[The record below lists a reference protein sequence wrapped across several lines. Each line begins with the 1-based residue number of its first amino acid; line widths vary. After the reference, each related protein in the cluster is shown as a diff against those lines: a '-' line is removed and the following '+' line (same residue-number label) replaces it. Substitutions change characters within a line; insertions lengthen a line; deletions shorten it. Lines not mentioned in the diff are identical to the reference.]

1 MNPILNFTYEQQI
14 LLLKQISID
23 YNIDYNYL
31 IQKYLNYF
39 SSIKI
44 VKNEEIEGEII
55 NIDRNEIKYN
65 KNGFIIK

>member
-1 MNPILNFTYEQQI
+1 MNPILNFAYEQQI

-39 SSIKI
+39 STIEI
-44 VKNEEIEGEII
+44 VKNEEIKGEII
-55 NIDRNEIKYN
+55 NIDRNAIKYN